1 MPPVEASV
9 PARALTPDYAGILR
23 FFGRLGCPRKRASRW
38 EAPLQCG
45 SMPFAIAF
53 PSCSRFGLGF
63 PPFRQTKELSAS
75 ALAESPLHAAW
86 RATASTFSQRPGCC
100 AAGLIRNSFPQST
113 SAGAQGK
120 ISHAPVDSG
129 FPGIRAQ
136 RMLLRSVLHL
146 FVGSGGRIWQ
156 NAVLRP
162 WNRSQRA
169 ALMHL
174 GLTRPFAPSGNAPI
188 TPRRSC
194 SDALNPLGKANGAQ
208 IRRCPADRCGCRRQ
222 HPFAA
227 SFEGYGARSSPRK
240 NTATVPGPQWD
251 AMMVPMSQIRISS
264 RRFGKC

>member
-75 ALAESPLHAAW
+75 ALAESSLHAAW

-129 FPGIRAQ
+129 FPGIQAQ

-146 FVGSGGRIWQ
+146 RWI
-156 NAVLRP
+156 R
-162 WNRSQRA
+162 RA
-169 ALMHL
+169 HL
-174 GLTRPFAPSGNAPI
+174 SKCRTPSLESFPTRCA
-188 TPRRSC
+188 
-194 SDALNPLGKANGAQ
+194 DALGFDAAFCAFRKCADHAPQKLFGCAQSIGKGK
-208 IRRCPADRCGCRRQ
+208 RRAD
-222 HPFAA
+222 
-227 SFEGYGARSSPRK
+227 SSLP
-240 NTATVPGPQWD
+240 
-251 AMMVPMSQIRISS
+251 
-264 RRFGKC
+264 C